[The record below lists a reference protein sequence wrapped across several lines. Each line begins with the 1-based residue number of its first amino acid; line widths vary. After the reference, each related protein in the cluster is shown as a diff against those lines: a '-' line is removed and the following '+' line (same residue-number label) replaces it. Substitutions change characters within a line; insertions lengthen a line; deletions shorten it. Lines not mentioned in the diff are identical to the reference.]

1 MVFARSRFT
10 CWSCLLIFLKLT
22 LKVLSMYPSSSIY
35 TPAARTKQFLDNVI
49 LRVNSSISFRLI
61 FVSFLFI
68 KMVPSSPKSFSFM
81 VSISYVTCSR
91 HLNLTD
97 FEVGASCSIAL
108 QGKAKTGYPRVSRGS
123 FLSGYRFFYVPLRTF
138 FIYWRIDSIS
148 MNTLFLLHY
157 NIFVL

>member
-1 MVFARSRFT
+1 MNSST
-10 CWSCLLIFLKLT
+10 TPQQSTKSCHNDKLTYSLLLCQQHRPAGLGSFDAQSLSLLPIFLRLT
-22 LKVLSMYPSSSIY
+22 FPIALAGSRSLPAVWLIPYRMGFPPIKCFTLSWTHWHAPTTY
-35 TPAARTKQFLDNVI
+35 
-49 LRVNSSISFRLI
+49 
-61 FVSFLFI
+61 
-68 KMVPSSPKSFSFM
+68 
-81 VSISYVTCSR
+81 
-91 HLNLTD
+91 